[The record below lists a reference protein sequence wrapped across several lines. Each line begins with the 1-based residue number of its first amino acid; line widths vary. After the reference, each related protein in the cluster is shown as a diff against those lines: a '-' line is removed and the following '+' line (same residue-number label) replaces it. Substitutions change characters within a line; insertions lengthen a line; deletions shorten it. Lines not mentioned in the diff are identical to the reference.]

1 MPCLSVAMQALGET
15 TIKVDFHLKTGFKSN
30 MSKRLPP
37 LDSLRVLVA
46 CVRHGNFSHAAAE
59 LGITA
64 TAVSQ
69 RMRALEAQMGV
80 ELFRRR
86 GPRLVTTARAKALGQ
101 RVEHALSLMRAAVDD
116 CRRSK
121 APLRLTC
128 APTFA
133 ARWLL
138 PRMAG
143 YHALVGANTIALDTA
158 QDILPP
164 AAFDVAIRS
173 GIGPWPDCEGVKLF
187 TDSVTPMISPK
198 LIPKRGR
205 LTVRKLLSVP
215 LIPAPQWSQWF
226 EAAGFPGANPQYF
239 ATRLPNY
246 ELEAQA
252 AVSGVGAA
260 LLSPV
265 LYAELIAQGALLAP
279 FPGTV
284 ECRSSYWLL
293 WTKESSRSHFVSWL
307 RSQFGVAAP

>member
-1 MPCLSVAMQALGET
+1 
-15 TIKVDFHLKTGFKSN
+15 
-30 MSKRLPP
+30 MSKRMPP
-37 LDSLRVLVA
+37 LDSMRVLAA
-46 CVRHGNFSHAAAE
+46 CVRHGNFSRAAAE

-64 TAVSQ
+64 AAVSQ
-69 RMRALEAQMGV
+69 RIRTLEAQMGV

-101 RVEHALSLMRAAVDD
+101 RVEHALSLIRAAVDD
-116 CRRSK
+116 CRHSR

-138 PRMAG
+138 PRIAG
-143 YHALVGANTIALDTA
+143 YHALAGANTIALDTA
-158 QDILPP
+158 QDILP
-164 AAFDVAIRS
+164 AGAYDVAIRS
-173 GIGPWPDCEGVKLF
+173 GVGPWKEWEGVKLLA
-187 TDSVTPMISPK
+187 DSVTPMISPK
-198 LIPKRGR
+198 LMPKRGR
-205 LTVRKLLSVP
+205 LTARKLLQMP
-215 LIPAPQWSQWF
+215 LIPAPQWPQWF
-226 EAAGFPGANPQYF
+226 KAAGIPSANPRYF

-279 FPGTV
+279 FPWMV
-284 ECRSSYWLL
+284 ECSSSYWLL
-293 WTKESSRSHFVSWL
+293 WTKESSGSHFVSWL
-307 RSQFGVAAP
+307 RSQFGVATS

>member
-1 MPCLSVAMQALGET
+1 
-15 TIKVDFHLKTGFKSN
+15 
-30 MSKRLPP
+30 MSKRMPP

-69 RMRALEAQMGV
+69 RMRTLEAQLGV
-80 ELFRRR
+80 DLFRRR
-86 GPRLVTTARAKALGQ
+86 GPRLTTTVRARALAHTVERALT
-101 RVEHALSLMRAAVDD
+101 LLRAAVDD
-116 CRRSK
+116 CRRNK

-143 YHALVGANTIALDTA
+143 YHALAGADTIALDTG
-158 QDILPP
+158 QHILPP
-164 AAFDVAIRS
+164 GDFDVAIRS
-173 GIGPWPDCEGVKLF
+173 GIGPWPDCEGVRLL
-187 TDSVTPMISPK
+187 TDSVTPMISPR
-198 LIPKRGR
+198 LLPKRGR
-205 LTVRKLLSVP
+205 LTARRLLSVP
-215 LIPAPQWSQWF
+215 LIPAPQWTEWF
-226 EAAGFPGANPQYF
+226 RLAGVRNARPRFF

-265 LYAELIAQGALLAP
+265 LYAELIAQGALVAP
-279 FPGTV
+279 FPWTV
-284 ECRSSYWLL
+284 QCPSSYWLL
-293 WTKESSRSHFVSWL
+293 WTGESSRSHFVSWL
-307 RSQFGVAAP
+307 GAQFGVAAP

>member
-1 MPCLSVAMQALGET
+1 
-15 TIKVDFHLKTGFKSN
+15 
-30 MSKRLPP
+30 MSKRMPP
-37 LDSLRVLVA
+37 LDSMRVLAA
-46 CVRHGNFSHAAAE
+46 CVRHGNFSRAAVE
-59 LGITA
+59 LGITP
-64 TAVSQ
+64 TAVSL
-69 RMRALEAQMGV
+69 RIRTLEAQMGV

-101 RVEHALSLMRAAVDD
+101 RVEHALSLIRTAVDD
-116 CRRSK
+116 CRRSR

-138 PRMAG
+138 PRIAG
-143 YHALVGANTIALDTA
+143 YHALAGANTIALDTA
-158 QDILPP
+158 QDVLP
-164 AAFDVAIRS
+164 AGAYDAAIRS
-173 GIGPWPDCEGVKLF
+173 GIGPWPEWEGVKLLA
-187 TDSVTPMISPK
+187 DSVTPMISPK

-205 LTVRKLLSVP
+205 FTARKLLQVP
-215 LIPAPQWSQWF
+215 LIPAPQWPEWF
-226 EAAGFPGANPQYF
+226 KAAGVPSANPRYF

-279 FPGTV
+279 FPWTV
-284 ECRSSYWLL
+284 ECRNSYWLL
-293 WTKESSRSHFVSWL
+293 WTKESSGSHFVNWL
-307 RSQFGVAAP
+307 RSQFGVAAF